1 MGSGAPRLPPRE
13 GEVLAGKYVVDDVIG
28 TGGMG
33 VVLAATHLRLGTRVA
48 VKVLSAT
55 SAANPKHHARF
66 LREARAAAQLTSQH
80 VARVLDVDDLAPG
93 VPFIVMELLTGADLG
108 RVLEE
113 RGALPVEEAVDYL
126 LQACEGVAEAHAR
139 GIVHRDLK
147 PTNLF
152 LTRRTDGMPLVKLL
166 DFGISKLVEA
176 VSPELALTGK
186 DARLGSPEY
195 MAPEQRR
202 AAADVDARADVFSLG
217 VILYEML
224 AGRPPF
230 VGERG
235 VSVTAQMLAS
245 EPPPLR
251 GAPEALEAA
260 VRRALAREP
269 DARFES
275 VVELARALAPFA
287 PNGEAAAARVA
298 RVLTTPPPA
307 AATKPA
313 EIDEAAPLS
322 GPRTMALE
330 EEPAP
335 PPHGRRRWA
344 LVLVALA
351 ATVATAFL
359 WSARPKPL
367 IATAARMPA
376 APSILPAPQT
386 SATPSVPSSTVAQPP
401 RSPRPDLRIDM
412 K

>member
-66 LREARAAAQLTSQH
+66 LREARAAAQLTSEH

-113 RGALPVEEAVDYL
+113 RGALPAEEAVDYL

-152 LTRRTDGMPLVKLL
+152 LTRRTDGTPLVKLL

-230 VGERG
+230 VANHG

-275 VVELARALAPFA
+275 VAELARALAPFA
-287 PNGEAAAARVA
+287 PDGEAAAARVA
-298 RVLTTPPPA
+298 RVLTTPPAA
-307 AATKPA
+307 AATRHA
-313 EIDEAAPLS
+313 EMDQAAPLS

-330 EEPAP
+330 EEHAP
-335 PPHGRRRWA
+335 PPQARGRRRWPLVVLA
-344 LVLVALA
+344 LG

-359 WSARPKPL
+359 WSAPKLL
-367 IATAARMPA
+367 IATTSRIP
-376 APSILPAPQT
+376 APSIPEPQS
-386 SATPSVPSSTVAQPP
+386 SAAPSVPSSTVSQPP
-401 RSPRPDLRIDM
+401 RSPHPDLRIEL